1 MTLPLTLLLMA
12 VAAALFALAAW
23 RSDKPSNPLKPR
35 LIPWTPLALISGV
48 FFLMLLTHVFSLF
61 GLETGQ
67 RLMR

>member
-1 MTLPLTLLLMA
+1 
-12 VAAALFALAAW
+12 
-23 RSDKPSNPLKPR
+23 
-35 LIPWTPLALISGV
+35 V

>member
-1 MTLPLTLLLMA
+1 M
-12 VAAALFALAAW
+12 
-23 RSDKPSNPLKPR
+23 
-35 LIPWTPLALISGV
+35 